1 MSSTSR
7 PIDARG
13 WIFEVQDQ
21 SADTETWLPVM
32 GVTTFTHAPGENE
45 ETADITAFEDEG
57 QYNQDVMQRG
67 ATLTIEGQ
75 YRIDKTTKTQDAG
88 QAYIDQDWSNRLG
101 IDSHNAVRWRH
112 NSQTEWVVWDATV
125 TPGEQGGGNNDK
137 TSWSA
142 TITKCGAAS
151 TADVVEGATLQA
163 TAKTAST
170 TTAGTTKA
178 AAA

>member
-1 MSSTSR
+1 MSGTSR

-21 SADTETWLPVM
+21 SATEKTFLPVM
-32 GVTTFTHAPGENE
+32 GLTTFTHAPGENE

-75 YRIDKTTKTQDAG
+75 YRIDKTTGEQDPG
-88 QAYIDQDWSNRLG
+88 QAYIDQNWSARLG
-101 IDSHNAVRWRH
+101 IDSHNTIRWRH
-112 NSQTEWVVWDATV
+112 KSQTTWAVWDATV
-125 TPGEQGGGNNDK
+125 TPGEQGGGTNDK

-142 TITKCGAAS
+142 TITKCGAA
-151 TADVVEGATLQA
+151 
-163 TAKTAST
+163 
-170 TTAGTTKA
+170 TTAEVTPTGTQGAALTSNVAALSPKQA
-178 AAA
+178 AA